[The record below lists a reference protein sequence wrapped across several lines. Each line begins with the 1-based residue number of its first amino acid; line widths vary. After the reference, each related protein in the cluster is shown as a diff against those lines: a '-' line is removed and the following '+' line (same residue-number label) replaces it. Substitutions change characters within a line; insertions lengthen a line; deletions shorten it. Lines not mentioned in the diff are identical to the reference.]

1 MVAAGRAQ
9 ALEEAEASLGA
20 SVRFGKMGCP
30 DLGAGRA
37 AIDRLR
43 RFADPEIRPSCWACR
58 RARPVS
64 PICPR
69 PQAGTPGRLGRGAAG
84 LLCLAPA
91 PYHGSEEGWPSG
103 RRRTPGERVYG
114 FPVSWVRIPP
124 PPPRTEEAFT
134 ASWVYGDGGA
144 VDGPGVR
151 RQGPP
156 PPVNG
161 GGPKTKASPGP
172 DEGRAN
178 PARVANHPKDT

>member
-9 ALEEAEASLGA
+9 ALGEAEASLGA

-151 RQGPP
+151 RQGPRGRP
-156 PPVNG
+156 SARAADAG
-161 GGPKTKASPGP
+161 SPEP

-178 PARVANHPKDT
+178 PTPSANHPKDT